1 MTLLRVDHLTTRFYT
16 RDGVITAVDDV
27 SFAVEPGKV
36 LGIVG
41 ESGSGKSVACY
52 SMLGLIPSPPGR
64 VEAGSAIFAGED
76 LLSMSQARLR
86 EVRGKK
92 IGMVFQDPMTS
103 LNPHMTIGEQLL
115 EPLLVHQKMGR
126 REARRRA
133 IEALDEVGIRQAESR
148 FDSYP
153 YEFSGGMRQRV
164 MIAMALINKPQL
176 LIADEPTTALDV
188 TIQAQILALL
198 KRLQKDHNLA
208 VIFISHDLGVVA
220 HMADEVVVMEK
231 GKCVEKG
238 SADAVFFSP
247 QHPYTRKL
255 VAALPTTAKPYPKQY
270 AETDEPFLKVNGLC
284 TEFSVRGG
292 FLRRKQ
298 TNFRAVDGVDL
309 CLRKGEILG
318 LVGES
323 GSGKST
329 LGRSIMRLV
338 ERSAGKVSLAG
349 VDLAHL
355 DATKL
360 RRMRRDFQMIFQDP
374 YASLNPRMTVFDTLA
389 EPLLLHGLASKKDVL
404 QAVNQLMDDVGLDR
418 RMIRKY
424 PHEFSGGQRQ
434 RIAIA
439 RALAVRP
446 QLIIAD
452 EPVSAL
458 DVTIQAQILELLLKL
473 TEKYR
478 LAMLFISHDLG
489 VVRYIADRVAVMQ
502 SGKIVEE
509 GETEELFNAPQHPY
523 TRSLLAAVRHLEKS
537 SG

>member
-1 MTLLRVDHLTTRFYT
+1 MTLLCVENLTTRFYT

-27 SFAVEPGKV
+27 SFSVEPGKV

-52 SMLGLIPSPPGR
+52 SIMGLIPMPPGK
-64 VEAGSAIFAGED
+64 VETGRAMFAGQD
-76 LLSMSQARLR
+76 LLSINSTQLR
-86 EVRGKK
+86 KIRGQQ

-103 LNPHMTIGEQLL
+103 LNPHMTIGRQLV
-115 EPLLVHQKMGR
+115 EPLLVHRKMGR
-126 REARRRA
+126 TEARKRA
-133 IEALDEVGIRQAESR
+133 LEALDEVGIRDADSR

-153 YEFSGGMRQRV
+153 HEFSGGMRQRV

-188 TIQAQILALL
+188 TIQAQILNLL
-198 KRLQKDHNLA
+198 KRLQKDYGLA
-208 VIFISHDLGVVA
+208 VVFISHDLGVVA

-231 GKCVEKG
+231 GKVVEKG
-238 SADAVFFSP
+238 SADSVFFSP
-247 QHPYTRKL
+247 QHVYTQKL
-255 VAALPTTAKPYPKQY
+255 VAALPTSAKSFPKQFSHNDN
-270 AETDEPFLKVNGLC
+270 AFLEVVGLS
-284 TEFSVRGG
+284 TEFSLGRR
-292 FLRRKQ
+292 FLQRTSQR
-298 TNFRAVDGVDL
+298 FRAVDDVS
-309 CLRKGEILG
+309 LRLRRGEILG

-338 ERSAGKVSLAG
+338 EPCAGEVKLAG
-349 VDLAHL
+349 TDLL
-355 DATKL
+355 NMSPNVL
-360 RRMRRDFQMIFQDP
+360 RRTRRDFQMIFQDP
-374 YASLNPRMTVFDTLA
+374 YASLNPRMTVFDALA
-389 EPLLLHGLASKKDVL
+389 EPLLIHGIATKSTAL
-404 QAVNQLMDDVGLDR
+404 QAVNELMDDVGLDR

-458 DVTIQAQILELLLKL
+458 DVTIQAQILELLLNL

-478 LAMLFISHDLG
+478 LAMLFISHDLS

-502 SGKIVEE
+502 RGKIVEVGDAE
-509 GETEELFNAPQHPY
+509 SVFSAPQHPY
-523 TRSLLAAVRHLEKS
+523 TQSLIAAVRHLEKS
-537 SG
+537 TG

>member
-1 MTLLRVDHLTTRFYT
+1 MTLLRVDNLTTRFYT

-27 SFAVEPGKV
+27 SFSVEPGKV

-52 SMLGLIPSPPGR
+52 SIMGLIPSPPGR
-64 VEAGSAIFAGED
+64 VESGKAIFQGED
-76 LLSMSQARLR
+76 LLSMSRTHLR
-86 EVRGKK
+86 HVRGQK

-103 LNPHMTIGEQLL
+103 LNPHMTIGKQLI
-115 EPLLVHQKMGR
+115 EPLRVHQNMGEK
-126 REARRRA
+126 EARRRA
-133 IEALDEVGIRQAESR
+133 VEALDEVGIREAARR
-148 FDSYP
+148 FDSFP
-153 YEFSGGMRQRV
+153 HEFSGGMRQRV
-164 MIAMALINKPQL
+164 MIAMALINNPQL

-188 TIQAQILALL
+188 TIQAQILTLL

-220 HMADEVVVMEK
+220 NMADEVVVMEK
-231 GKCVEKG
+231 GKRVESG

-247 QHPYTRKL
+247 QHPYTQKL
-255 VAALPTTAKPYPKQY
+255 VAALPTTAKPYAKQY
-270 AETDEPFLKVNGLC
+270 AENDEPFLKVNNLC
-284 TEFSVRGG
+284 TEFV
-292 FLRRKQ
+292 LRRGFFRRNQ
-298 TNFRAVDGVDL
+298 SQFRAVDGVSL
-309 CLRKGEILG
+309 ELRKGEILG

-338 ERSAGKVSLAG
+338 EPCAGEVSLDG
-349 VDLAHL
+349 VDLASM
-355 DATKL
+355 DTVTL
-360 RRMRRDFQMIFQDP
+360 RRSRRHFQMIFQDP
-374 YASLNPRMTVFDTLA
+374 YASLNPRMTVFDALA
-389 EPLLLHGLASKKDVL
+389 EPLLLHGLADKKNVL
-404 QAVNQLMDDVGLDR
+404 QMVNQLMDDVGLDR

-439 RALAVRP
+439 RALAVQP
-446 QLIIAD
+446 QLMIAD

-502 SGKIVEE
+502 NGKIVEV
-509 GETEELFNAPQHPY
+509 GETEAIFNNPQHPY

-537 SG
+537 TG

>member
-1 MTLLRVDHLTTRFYT
+1 MTLLRVDNLTTRFHT

-27 SFAVEPGKV
+27 SFSVEPGKV

-52 SMLGLIPSPPGR
+52 SILGLIPTPPGR

-76 LLSMSQARLR
+76 LLSMGRAQLR
-86 EVRGKK
+86 AVRGKK

-103 LNPHMTIGEQLL
+103 LNPHMTIGQQLI
-115 EPLLVHQKMGR
+115 EPLIVHQSAGKR
-126 REARRRA
+126 DARRRA
-133 IEALDEVGIRQAESR
+133 ITALEEVGIREAERR
-148 FDSYP
+148 FDGYP
-153 YEFSGGMRQRV
+153 HEFSGGMRQRV
-164 MIAMALINKPQL
+164 MIAMALINEPQL

-231 GKCVEKG
+231 GKCVENG
-238 SADAVFFSP
+238 SADVVFFAP
-247 QHPYTRKL
+247 QHAYTQKL
-255 VAALPTTAKPYPKQY
+255 VAALPNSAKPYAKQY
-270 AETDEPFLKVNGLC
+270 AETDEPFLTVNRLS
-284 TEFSVRGG
+284 TEFALRQG
-292 FLRRKQ
+292 FLRR
-298 TNFRAVDGVDL
+298 TAMRFRAVDDVSL
-309 CLRKGEILG
+309 NLRKGEILG

-338 ERSAGKVSLAG
+338 EPCAGEVSLDG
-349 VDLAHL
+349 VDLAGM
-355 DATKL
+355 DTGTL
-360 RRMRRDFQMIFQDP
+360 RRARRHFQMIFQDP
-374 YASLNPRMTVFDTLA
+374 YASLNPRMTVFDALA
-389 EPLLLHGLASKKDVL
+389 EPLLLHRLADKKNVL

-439 RALAVRP
+439 RALAMQP

-473 TEKYR
+473 TGKYH

-502 SGKIVEE
+502 SGKIVEV
-509 GETEELFNAPQHPY
+509 GETEELFNNPQHPY
-523 TRSLLAAVRHLEKS
+523 TKSLLAAVRHLEKS
-537 SG
+537 TG